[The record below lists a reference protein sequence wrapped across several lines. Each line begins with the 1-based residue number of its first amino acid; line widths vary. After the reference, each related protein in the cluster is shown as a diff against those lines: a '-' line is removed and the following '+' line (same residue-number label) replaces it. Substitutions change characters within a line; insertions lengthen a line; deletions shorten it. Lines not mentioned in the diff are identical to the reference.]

1 MVGHDGYAAVPEND
15 ESIRLSGEY
24 LLIDTSIV
32 VVPTTMPATMPTPI
46 MRPAVIAFPM
56 SVAAPSPVIV
66 VVTIVAVGAIVIP
79 TPPAAAPFITNPA
92 NLIHIGRRGQR
103 WSDRHRIGG
112 CHGQATQSRSRR
124 NSQEH
129 LSH

>member
-46 MRPAVIAFPM
+46 M
-56 SVAAPSPVIV
+56 
-66 VVTIVAVGAIVIP
+66 
-79 TPPAAAPFITNPA
+79 
-92 NLIHIGRRGQR
+92 
-103 WSDRHRIGG
+103 
-112 CHGQATQSRSRR
+112 
-124 NSQEH
+124 
-129 LSH
+129 